1 MNIPQ
6 MMDLD
11 LKGKKTMIRLD
22 LNVPIEHGQITSDAR
37 IKASIPTI
45 LAAQNKGAKVIVLS
59 HLGRPDPDN
68 IDTQFSLQPV
78 AKRLGE
84 LINQDIDFIPN
95 WIDSIPDNGNVVL
108 CENTRYH
115 QGEKSNDEE
124 LSKRIASLCDVY
136 VMDAFGASHRKHA
149 STYGAINF
157 SNKACAGPLLSGE
170 IESLKKAMSAPEKPL
185 VAIIGGAK
193 VSSKLGVIE
202 SLANSCDSI
211 IVGGGIANTF
221 LLANGNSVGNSL
233 IETEMIEAAKRIL
246 KLDQVYVPLPTD
258 VVVAK
263 EFSNEATALTK
274 SMDQVEEDDLILDIG
289 PETTNAYN
297 ELIASARTIIWNG
310 PVGVFEIEQFSQG
323 TAEIAK
329 AIAANSGYKIVGG
342 GDTVAVIE
350 KYGISDSISYVS
362 TGGGAFLEFVKNG
375 TLDALEVLAQ
385 H

>member
-84 LINQDIDFIPN
+84 LINQDIDFASN
-95 WIDSIPDNGNVVL
+95 WTEFIPDNGNIVL

-115 QGEKSNDEE
+115 KGEKSNDEAFA
-124 LSKRIASLCDVY
+124 KCIASLCDVY

-246 KLDQVYVPLPTD
+246 KLDQVYIPLPTD

>member
-22 LNVPIEHGQITSDAR
+22 LNVPIEHGEITSDAR

-149 STYGAINF
+149 STYGAIKF
-157 SNKACAGPLLSGE
+157 SNKACAGPLLSSE

-329 AIAANSGYKIVGG
+329 AIEANSGYKIVGG

>member
-22 LNVPIEHGQITSDAR
+22 LNVPIEHGEITSDAR

-45 LAAQNKGAKVIVLS
+45 LAAQNKGAKVMLLS

-149 STYGAINF
+149 STYGAIKF

>member
-84 LINQDIDFIPN
+84 LINQDIDFASN
-95 WIDSIPDNGNVVL
+95 WTEFIPDNGNIVL

-115 QGEKSNDEE
+115 KGEKSNDEAFA
-124 LSKRIASLCDVY
+124 KCIASLCDVY

-221 LLANGNSVGNSL
+221 LLANGNLVGNSL

>member
-22 LNVPIEHGQITSDAR
+22 LNVPIEHGEITSDAR

-221 LLANGNSVGNSL
+221 LLANGNLVGNSL

>member
-22 LNVPIEHGQITSDAR
+22 LNVPIEHGEITSDAR

-59 HLGRPDPDN
+59 HLGRPDPN
-68 IDTQFSLQPV
+68 NMDTQFSLQPV

-149 STYGAINF
+149 STYGAIKF
-157 SNKACAGPLLSGE
+157 SNKACAGPLLSSE

-221 LLANGNSVGNSL
+221 LLANGNLVGNSL

>member
-1 MNIPQ
+1 MKIPQ

-11 LKGKKTMIRLD
+11 LKDQRTIIRLD
-22 LNVPIEHGQITSDAR
+22 LNVPIENGEITSDAR

-45 LAAQNKGAKVIVLS
+45 LAAQEKGAKVILLS
-59 HLGRPDPDN
+59 HLGRPDPEN
-68 IDTQFSLQPV
+68 IDTRFSLQPV
-78 AKRLGE
+78 AKRLGK
-84 LINQDIDFIPN
+84 LINQDIDFASN
-95 WIDSIPDNGNVVL
+95 WTESIPDHGNIVL

-115 QGEKSNDEE
+115 QGEKSNDEAFA
-124 LSKRIASLCDVY
+124 KCIASLCDVF

-149 STYGAINF
+149 STYGAIQF
-157 SNKACAGPLLSGE
+157 AKKACAGPLLSSE
-170 IESLKKAMSAPEKPL
+170 IDSLKKAMGNPEKPL
-185 VAIIGGAK
+185 VAVIGGAK

-202 SLANSCDSI
+202 SLASICDCI

-233 IETEMIEAAKRIL
+233 VETDMVEAAERIL
-246 KLDQVYVPLPTD
+246 QLKQVHVPIPTD

-263 EFSNEATALTK
+263 EFSSEAIALEK
-274 SMDQVEEDDLILDIG
+274 SIDQVEEDDLILDIG
-289 PETTNAYN
+289 PETTNVYK
-297 ELIASARTIIWNG
+297 ELISKARTIIWNG

-323 TAEIAK
+323 TQQVAM
-329 AIAANSGYKIVGG
+329 AIKDNQGYKIVGG

-350 KYGISDSISYVS
+350 KYGITDSISYVS
-362 TGGGAFLEFVKNG
+362 TGGGAFLEFVKSG

>member
-78 AKRLGE
+78 AKRLEE

-149 STYGAINF
+149 STYGAIKF

>member
-1 MNIPQ
+1 

-149 STYGAINF
+149 STYGAIKF

-221 LLANGNSVGNSL
+221 LLANGNLVGNSL

>member
-1 MNIPQ
+1 
-6 MMDLD
+6 MDLD
-11 LKGKKTMIRLD
+11 LKDQRTIIRLD
-22 LNVPIEHGQITSDAR
+22 LNVPIENGEIASDAR

-45 LAAQNKGAKVIVLS
+45 LAAQEKGAKVILLS

-68 IDTQFSLQPV
+68 IDTCFSLQPV
-78 AKRLGE
+78 AHRLGE
-84 LINQDIDFIPN
+84 LINQDIDFASN
-95 WIDSIPDNGNVVL
+95 WTESIPDNGNIVL

-115 QGEKSNDEE
+115 KGEKSNDEAFA
-124 LSKRIASLCDVY
+124 KCIASLCDVY

-149 STYGAINF
+149 STYGAIQF
-157 SNKACAGPLLSGE
+157 AKKACAGPLLSSE
-170 IESLKKAMSAPEKPL
+170 VDSLKKAMEAPEKPL

-202 SLANSCDSI
+202 SLANVCDCI

-233 IETEMIEAAKRIL
+233 VETEMVEAARRIL
-246 KLDQVYVPLPTD
+246 QLEQVHIPIPTD

-263 EFSNEATALTK
+263 EFSSEAIAIDK
-274 SMDQVEEDDLILDIG
+274 SIDQVEEDDLILDIG
-289 PETTNAYN
+289 PETTNAYK
-297 ELIASARTIIWNG
+297 ELISSARTIIWNG
-310 PVGVFEIEQFSQG
+310 PLGVFEIEQFSQG
-323 TAEIAK
+323 TQQIAM
-329 AIAANSGYKIVGG
+329 AIKDNQGYKIVGG

-350 KYGISDSISYVS
+350 KYGITDSISYVS
-362 TGGGAFLEFVKNG
+362 TGGGAFLEFVKSG

>member
-22 LNVPIEHGQITSDAR
+22 LNVPIEHGEITSDAR

-45 LAAQNKGAKVIVLS
+45 LAAQNKGAKVMLLS
-59 HLGRPDPDN
+59 HLGRPDPN
-68 IDTQFSLQPV
+68 NMDTQFSLQPV

-149 STYGAINF
+149 STYGAIKF

-233 IETEMIEAAKRIL
+233 VETEMIEAAKRIL

>member
-157 SNKACAGPLLSGE
+157 SNKACAGPLLSSE

>member
-22 LNVPIEHGQITSDAR
+22 LNVPIEHGEITSDAR

>member
-149 STYGAINF
+149 STYGAIKF
-157 SNKACAGPLLSGE
+157 SNKASAGPLLSGE

>member
-37 IKASIPTI
+37 IKASISTI

-149 STYGAINF
+149 STYGAIKF

>member
-149 STYGAINF
+149 STYGAIKF

>member
-1 MNIPQ
+1 MKIPQ

-11 LKGKKTMIRLD
+11 LKDLRTIIRLD
-22 LNVPIEHGQITSDAR
+22 LNVPIENGEIRSDAR

-45 LAAQNKGAKVIVLS
+45 LAAQEKGAKVILLS

-68 IDTQFSLQPV
+68 IDTRFSLQPV

-84 LINQDIDFIPN
+84 LINQDIDFASN
-95 WIDSIPDNGNVVL
+95 WTESIPDNGNIVL

-115 QGEKSNDEE
+115 KGEKSNDEAFA
-124 LSKRIASLCDVY
+124 KCIASLCDVY

-149 STYGAINF
+149 STYGAIQF
-157 SNKACAGPLLSGE
+157 AKKACAGPLLSSE
-170 IESLKKAMSAPEKPL
+170 IDSLKKAMEAPEKPL

-202 SLANSCDSI
+202 SLANICDCI

-233 IETEMIEAAKRIL
+233 VETDMVEAAERIL
-246 KLDQVYVPLPTD
+246 QLEQVHIPIPTD

-263 EFSNEATALTK
+263 EFSSEAIATEK
-274 SMDQVEEDDLILDIG
+274 SIEQVAEDDLILDIG
-289 PETTNAYN
+289 PETTNAYK
-297 ELIASARTIIWNG
+297 ELISSARTIIWNG
-310 PVGVFEIEQFSQG
+310 PLGVFEIEQFSQG
-323 TAEIAK
+323 TQQIAM
-329 AIAANSGYKIVGG
+329 AIKDNQGYKIVGG

-350 KYGISDSISYVS
+350 KYGITDSISYVS
-362 TGGGAFLEFVKNG
+362 TGGGAFLEFVKSG

>member
-1 MNIPQ
+1 MKIPQ

-11 LKGKKTMIRLD
+11 LKDQRTIIRLD
-22 LNVPIEHGQITSDAR
+22 LNVPIENGEITSDAR

-45 LAAQNKGAKVIVLS
+45 LAAQEKGAKVILLS
-59 HLGRPDPDN
+59 HLGRPDPEN
-68 IDTQFSLQPV
+68 IDTSFSLQPV

-84 LINQDIDFIPN
+84 LINQDIDFVSN
-95 WIDSIPDNGNVVL
+95 WTESIPDHGNIVL

-115 QGEKSNDEE
+115 KGEKSNDEAFA
-124 LSKRIASLCDVY
+124 KCIASLCDVF

-149 STYGAINF
+149 STYGAIQF
-157 SNKACAGPLLSGE
+157 AKKACAGPLLSNE
-170 IESLKKAMSAPEKPL
+170 IDSLKKAMGNPEKPL
-185 VAIIGGAK
+185 MAVIGGAK

-202 SLANSCDSI
+202 SLASICDCI

-233 IETEMIEAAKRIL
+233 VEADMVEAAERIL
-246 KLDQVYVPLPTD
+246 QLKQVHVPVPTD
-258 VVVAK
+258 VVAAK
-263 EFSNEATALTK
+263 EFSSEAIALEK
-274 SMDQVEEDDLILDIG
+274 PIDQVEEDDLILDIG
-289 PETTNAYN
+289 PETTNAYK
-297 ELIASARTIIWNG
+297 ELISKARTIIWNG

-323 TAEIAK
+323 TQQVAM
-329 AIAANSGYKIVGG
+329 AIKDNQGYKIVGG

-350 KYGISDSISYVS
+350 KYGITDSISYVS
-362 TGGGAFLEFVKNG
+362 TGGGAFLEFVKSG

>member
-149 STYGAINF
+149 STYGAIKF

-246 KLDQVYVPLPTD
+246 KLDQVYIPLPTD

>member
-22 LNVPIEHGQITSDAR
+22 LNVPIEHGEITSDAR

-149 STYGAINF
+149 STYGAIKF

-233 IETEMIEAAKRIL
+233 IETEMIEAAKKIL

>member
-84 LINQDIDFIPN
+84 LINQDIDFASN
-95 WIDSIPDNGNVVL
+95 WTEFIPDNGNIVL

-115 QGEKSNDEE
+115 KGEKSNDEAFA
-124 LSKRIASLCDVY
+124 KCIASLCDVY

>member
-22 LNVPIEHGQITSDAR
+22 LNVPIEHGEITSDAR

-149 STYGAINF
+149 STYGAIKF
-157 SNKACAGPLLSGE
+157 SNKACAGPLLSSE
-170 IESLKKAMSAPEKPL
+170 IKSLKKAMSAPEKPL

>member
-149 STYGAINF
+149 STYGAIKF
-157 SNKACAGPLLSGE
+157 SNKACAGPLLSSE
-170 IESLKKAMSAPEKPL
+170 IKSLKKAMSAPEKPL

-221 LLANGNSVGNSL
+221 LLANGNLVGNSL

>member
-1 MNIPQ
+1 MNIPH

-11 LKGKKTMIRLD
+11 LKDQRTIIRLD
-22 LNVPIEHGQITSDAR
+22 LNVPIENGEITSDAR

-45 LAAQNKGAKVIVLS
+45 LAAQQKGAKVILLS
-59 HLGRPDPDN
+59 HLGRPDPQN
-68 IDTQFSLQPV
+68 IDTCFSLQPV

-84 LINQDIDFIPN
+84 LINQDIDFASN
-95 WIDSIPDNGNVVL
+95 WTEFIPDNGNIVL

-115 QGEKSNDEE
+115 KGEKSNDEAFA
-124 LSKRIASLCDVY
+124 KCIASLCDVY

-149 STYGAINF
+149 STYGAIQF
-157 SNKACAGPLLSGE
+157 AKKACAGPLLSSE
-170 IESLKKAMSAPEKPL
+170 IDSLKKAMGNPEKPL
-185 VAIIGGAK
+185 VAVIGGAK

-202 SLANSCDSI
+202 SLASICDCI

-233 IETEMIEAAKRIL
+233 VETDMVEAAERIL
-246 KLDQVYVPLPTD
+246 QLKQVHIPIPTD

-263 EFSNEATALTK
+263 EFSSEAIATEK
-274 SMDQVEEDDLILDIG
+274 SIDQVAEDDLILDIG
-289 PETTNAYN
+289 SETTNAYK
-297 ELIASARTIIWNG
+297 ELISSAHTIIWNG

-323 TAEIAK
+323 TQQIAM
-329 AIAANSGYKIVGG
+329 AIKDNQGYKIVGG

-350 KYGISDSISYVS
+350 KYGITDSISYVS
-362 TGGGAFLEFVKNG
+362 TGGGAFLEFVKSG

>member
-1 MNIPQ
+1 

-149 STYGAINF
+149 STYGAIKF

>member
-1 MNIPQ
+1 

-84 LINQDIDFIPN
+84 LINQDIDFASN
-95 WIDSIPDNGNVVL
+95 WTEFIPDNGNIVL

-115 QGEKSNDEE
+115 KGEKSNDEAFA
-124 LSKRIASLCDVY
+124 KCIASLCDVY

>member
-1 MNIPQ
+1 MNIPH

-11 LKGKKTMIRLD
+11 LKDQRTTIRLD
-22 LNVPIEHGQITSDAR
+22 LNVPIENGKITSDAR

-45 LAAQNKGAKVIVLS
+45 LAAQQKGAKVILLS
-59 HLGRPDPDN
+59 HLGRPDPEN
-68 IDTQFSLQPV
+68 IDTRFSLQPV

-84 LINQDIDFIPN
+84 LTNQDIDFASN
-95 WIDSIPDNGNVVL
+95 WTEFIPDNGNIVL

-115 QGEKSNDEE
+115 KGEKSNDEAFA
-124 LSKRIASLCDVY
+124 KCIASLCDVY

-149 STYGAINF
+149 STYGAIQF
-157 SNKACAGPLLSGE
+157 AKKACAGPLLSSE
-170 IESLKKAMSAPEKPL
+170 IDSLKKAMGNPEKPL
-185 VAIIGGAK
+185 VAVIGGAK

-202 SLANSCDSI
+202 SLASICDCI

-233 IETEMIEAAKRIL
+233 VETDMVEAAERIL
-246 KLDQVYVPLPTD
+246 QLKQVHVPIPTD

-263 EFSNEATALTK
+263 EFSSEAIATEK
-274 SMDQVEEDDLILDIG
+274 SIEQVAEDDLILDIG
-289 PETTNAYN
+289 SETTNAYK
-297 ELIASARTIIWNG
+297 ELISSARTIIWNG

-323 TAEIAK
+323 TQQIAM
-329 AIAANSGYKIVGG
+329 AIKDNQGYKIVGG

-350 KYGISDSISYVS
+350 KYGITDSISYVS
-362 TGGGAFLEFVKNG
+362 TGGGAFLEFVKSG

>member
-22 LNVPIEHGQITSDAR
+22 LNVPIEHGEITSDAR

-149 STYGAINF
+149 STYGAIKF

-221 LLANGNSVGNSL
+221 LLANGNLVGNSL

>member
-1 MNIPQ
+1 MKIPQ

-11 LKGKKTMIRLD
+11 LKDQRTIIRLD
-22 LNVPIEHGQITSDAR
+22 LNVPIENGEITSDAR

-45 LAAQNKGAKVIVLS
+45 LAAQEKGAKVILLS
-59 HLGRPDPDN
+59 HLGRPDPEN
-68 IDTQFSLQPV
+68 IDTSFSLQPV

-84 LINQDIDFIPN
+84 LINQDIDFVSN
-95 WIDSIPDNGNVVL
+95 WTESIPDHGNIVL

-115 QGEKSNDEE
+115 KGEKSNDAAFA
-124 LSKRIASLCDVY
+124 KCIASLCDVF

-149 STYGAINF
+149 STYGAIQF
-157 SNKACAGPLLSGE
+157 AKKACAGPLLSNE
-170 IESLKKAMSAPEKPL
+170 IDSLKKAMGNPEKPL
-185 VAIIGGAK
+185 MAVIGGAK

-202 SLANSCDSI
+202 SLASICDCI

-233 IETEMIEAAKRIL
+233 VETDMVEAAERIL
-246 KLDQVYVPLPTD
+246 QLKQVHVPIPTD

-263 EFSNEATALTK
+263 EFSSEAIALEK
-274 SMDQVEEDDLILDIG
+274 SIDQVEEDDLILDIG
-289 PETTNAYN
+289 PETTNAYK
-297 ELIASARTIIWNG
+297 ELISKARTIIWNG

-323 TAEIAK
+323 TQQVAM
-329 AIAANSGYKIVGG
+329 AIKDNQGYKIVGG

-350 KYGISDSISYVS
+350 KYGITDSISYVS
-362 TGGGAFLEFVKNG
+362 TGGGAFLEFVKSG

>member
-1 MNIPQ
+1 MNIPH

-11 LKGKKTMIRLD
+11 LKDQRTIIRLD
-22 LNVPIEHGQITSDAR
+22 LNVPIENGKITSDAR

-45 LAAQNKGAKVIVLS
+45 LAAQQKGAKVILLS

-68 IDTQFSLQPV
+68 IDTCFSLQPV

-84 LINQDIDFIPN
+84 LINQDIDFASN
-95 WIDSIPDNGNVVL
+95 WTEFIPDNGNIVL

-115 QGEKSNDEE
+115 KGEKSNDEAFA
-124 LSKRIASLCDVY
+124 KCIASLCDVY

-149 STYGAINF
+149 STYGAIQF
-157 SNKACAGPLLSGE
+157 AKKVCAGPLLSRE
-170 IESLKKAMSAPEKPL
+170 IDSLKKAMGNPEKPL
-185 VAIIGGAK
+185 VAVIGGAK

-202 SLANSCDSI
+202 SLASICDCI

-233 IETEMIEAAKRIL
+233 VETDMVEAAERIL
-246 KLDQVYVPLPTD
+246 QLKQVYVPIPTD

-263 EFSNEATALTK
+263 EFSTEAIATEK
-274 SMDQVEEDDLILDIG
+274 SIEQVAEDDLILDIG
-289 PETTNAYN
+289 SETINAYR
-297 ELIASARTIIWNG
+297 ELISSARTIIWNG

-323 TAEIAK
+323 TQQIAM
-329 AIAANSGYKIVGG
+329 AIKDNQGYKIVGG

-350 KYGISDSISYVS
+350 KYGITDSISYVS
-362 TGGGAFLEFVKNG
+362 TGGGAFLEFVKSG

>member
-1 MNIPQ
+1 
-6 MMDLD
+6 MDLD
-11 LKGKKTMIRLD
+11 LKDQRTIIRLD
-22 LNVPIEHGQITSDAR
+22 LNVPIENGEIASDAR

-45 LAAQNKGAKVIVLS
+45 LAAQEKGAKVILLS

-68 IDTQFSLQPV
+68 IDTCFSLQPV
-78 AKRLGE
+78 AHRLGE
-84 LINQDIDFIPN
+84 LINQDIDFASN
-95 WIDSIPDNGNVVL
+95 WTESIPDNGNIVL

-115 QGEKSNDEE
+115 KGEKSNDEAFA
-124 LSKRIASLCDVY
+124 KCIASLCDVY

-149 STYGAINF
+149 STYGAIQF
-157 SNKACAGPLLSGE
+157 AKKACAGPLLSSE
-170 IESLKKAMSAPEKPL
+170 VDSLKKAMEAPEKPL

-202 SLANSCDSI
+202 SLANICDCI

-233 IETEMIEAAKRIL
+233 VETEMVEAARRIL
-246 KLDQVYVPLPTD
+246 QLEQVHIPIPTD

-263 EFSNEATALTK
+263 EFSSEAIAIEK
-274 SMDQVEEDDLILDIG
+274 SIDQVEEDDLILDIG
-289 PETTNAYN
+289 PETTNAYK
-297 ELIASARTIIWNG
+297 ELISSARTIIWNG
-310 PVGVFEIEQFSQG
+310 PLGVFEIEQFSQG
-323 TAEIAK
+323 TQQIAM
-329 AIAANSGYKIVGG
+329 AIKDNQGYKIVGG

-350 KYGISDSISYVS
+350 KYGITDSISYVS
-362 TGGGAFLEFVKNG
+362 TGGGAFLEFVKSG

>member
-1 MNIPQ
+1 MKIPQ

-11 LKGKKTMIRLD
+11 LKDQRTIIRLD
-22 LNVPIEHGQITSDAR
+22 LNVPIENGKIASDAR

-45 LAAQNKGAKVIVLS
+45 LAAQEKGAKVILLS

-68 IDTQFSLQPV
+68 IDTRFSLQSV
-78 AKRLGE
+78 AHRLGE
-84 LINQDIDFIPN
+84 LINQDIDFASN
-95 WIDSIPDNGNVVL
+95 WTESIPDNGNIVL

-115 QGEKSNDEE
+115 KGEKSNDEAFA
-124 LSKRIASLCDVY
+124 KCIASLCDVY

-149 STYGAINF
+149 STYGAIQF
-157 SNKACAGPLLSGE
+157 AKKACAGPLLSSE
-170 IESLKKAMSAPEKPL
+170 IDSLKKAMEAPEKPL

-202 SLANSCDSI
+202 SLANICDCI

-233 IETEMIEAAKRIL
+233 VETEMVEAARRIL
-246 KLDQVYVPLPTD
+246 QLEQVHIPIPTD

-263 EFSNEATALTK
+263 EFSSEAIALEK
-274 SMDQVEEDDLILDIG
+274 SIDQVEEDDLILDIG
-289 PETTNAYN
+289 PETTNAYK
-297 ELIASARTIIWNG
+297 ELISSARTIIWNG
-310 PVGVFEIEQFSQG
+310 PLGVFEIEQFSQG
-323 TAEIAK
+323 TQQIAM
-329 AIAANSGYKIVGG
+329 AIKDNQGYKIVGG

-350 KYGISDSISYVS
+350 KYGITDSISYVS
-362 TGGGAFLEFVKNG
+362 TGGGAFLEFVKSG

>member
-1 MNIPQ
+1 MKIPQ

-11 LKGKKTMIRLD
+11 LKDQRTIIRLD
-22 LNVPIEHGQITSDAR
+22 LNVPIENGEIASDAR

-45 LAAQNKGAKVIVLS
+45 LAAQEKGAKVILLS

-68 IDTQFSLQPV
+68 IDTRFSLQPV
-78 AKRLGE
+78 AHRLGE
-84 LINQDIDFIPN
+84 LINQDIDFASN
-95 WIDSIPDNGNVVL
+95 WTESIPDNGNIVL

-115 QGEKSNDEE
+115 KGEKSNDEAFA
-124 LSKRIASLCDVY
+124 KCIASLCDVY

-149 STYGAINF
+149 STYGAIQF
-157 SNKACAGPLLSGE
+157 AKKACAGPLLSSE
-170 IESLKKAMSAPEKPL
+170 VDSLKKAMEAPEKPL

-202 SLANSCDSI
+202 SLANICDCI

-233 IETEMIEAAKRIL
+233 VETEMVEAARRIL
-246 KLDQVYVPLPTD
+246 QLEQVHIPIPTD

-263 EFSNEATALTK
+263 EFSSEAIALEK
-274 SMDQVEEDDLILDIG
+274 SIDQVEEDDLILDIG
-289 PETTNAYN
+289 PETTNAYK
-297 ELIASARTIIWNG
+297 ELISSARTIIWNG
-310 PVGVFEIEQFSQG
+310 PLGVFEIEQFSQG
-323 TAEIAK
+323 TQQIAM
-329 AIAANSGYKIVGG
+329 AIKDNQGYKIVGG

-350 KYGISDSISYVS
+350 KYGITDSISYVS
-362 TGGGAFLEFVKNG
+362 TGGGAFLEFVKSG

>member
-1 MNIPQ
+1 MKIPQ

-11 LKGKKTMIRLD
+11 LKDQRTIIRLD
-22 LNVPIEHGQITSDAR
+22 LNVPIENGEITSDAR

-45 LAAQNKGAKVIVLS
+45 LAAQEKGAKVILLS
-59 HLGRPDPDN
+59 HLGRPDPEN
-68 IDTQFSLQPV
+68 IDTSFSLQPV

-84 LINQDIDFIPN
+84 LINQDIDFVSN
-95 WIDSIPDNGNVVL
+95 WTESIPDHGNIVL

-115 QGEKSNDEE
+115 KGEKSNDEAFA
-124 LSKRIASLCDVY
+124 KCIASLCDVF

-149 STYGAINF
+149 STYGAIQF
-157 SNKACAGPLLSGE
+157 AKKACAGPLLSNE
-170 IESLKKAMSAPEKPL
+170 IDSLKKAMGNPEKPL
-185 VAIIGGAK
+185 MAVIGGAK

-202 SLANSCDSI
+202 SLASICDCI

-233 IETEMIEAAKRIL
+233 VETDMVEAAERIL
-246 KLDQVYVPLPTD
+246 QLKQVHVPIPTD

-263 EFSNEATALTK
+263 EFSSEAIAIDK
-274 SMDQVEEDDLILDIG
+274 SIDQVEEDDLILDIG
-289 PETTNAYN
+289 PETTNAYK
-297 ELIASARTIIWNG
+297 ELISKARTIIWNG
-310 PVGVFEIEQFSQG
+310 PVGVFEIKQFSQG
-323 TAEIAK
+323 TQQVAM
-329 AIAANSGYKIVGG
+329 AIKDNQGYKIVGG

-350 KYGISDSISYVS
+350 KYGITDSISYVS
-362 TGGGAFLEFVKNG
+362 TGGGAFLEFVKSG